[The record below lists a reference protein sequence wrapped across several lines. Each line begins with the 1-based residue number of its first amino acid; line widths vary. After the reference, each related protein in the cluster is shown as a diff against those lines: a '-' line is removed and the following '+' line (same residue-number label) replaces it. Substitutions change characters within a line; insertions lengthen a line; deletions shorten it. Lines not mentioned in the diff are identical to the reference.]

1 MIKDKRRLGMIFA
14 IVGTMFWGI
23 SGTVAQGLLQ
33 NGVTAQWLVCV
44 RMIFAGL
51 ILVIWSFFTIE
62 RKIWQE
68 IFSKKNFLS
77 LVVFSIFGMIPSQ
90 FTYFKAIEAGNASTA
105 TILQFLGPLFIII
118 YLAFATRMLPRRI
131 DVISIVIAILGIFLL
146 VTDGDMNRLT
156 LSPAALFWGIMAGVS
171 QASYTLLPRELLKK
185 FDARAISGL
194 SMIVGGIVLLPFVIF
209 QKVPEFSPK
218 NLAAL
223 FYIIIFGTM
232 FAYLLYLMSLKFIPP
247 ETTGM
252 LSAFEPFTATILTI
266 IVFHIHFG
274 FFELLGG
281 LLILSTTFLQSISIK
296 RK

>member
-1 MIKDKRRLGMIFA
+1 MVKDKKRLGMIFA
-14 IVGTMFWGI
+14 IVGTMLWGI

-33 NGVTAQWLVCV
+33 NGVAAQWLVCV
-44 RMIFAGL
+44 RMIFAGA
-51 ILVIWSFFTIE
+51 ILVIWSFLTID
-62 RKIWQE
+62 RKIWTDV
-68 IFSKKNFLS
+68 FSKNNFMA
-77 LVVFSIFGMIPSQ
+77 LVIFSIFGMIPSQ

-118 YLAFATRMLPRRI
+118 YLAFSTKILPRRI
-131 DVISIVIAILGIFLL
+131 DVISIIVSILGIFLL
-146 VTDGDMNRLT
+146 VTDGNINKLT
-156 LSPAALFWGIMAGVS
+156 LSPTALFWGIMAGIS

-194 SMIVGGIVLLPFVIF
+194 SMIVGGVVLLPFSISQHAPAF
-209 QKVPEFSPK
+209 TQK
-218 NLAAL
+218 NIAAL
-223 FYIIIFGTM
+223 IYIIIFGTM

-266 IVFHIHFG
+266 LVFHVHFG

-281 LLILSTTFLQSISIK
+281 LLILSTTFLQSISVK
-296 RK
+296 KK